1 MVGET
6 VISSLL
12 QDRIEGES
20 VLFVATPIMNQQNT
34 IVGVMA
40 NIIDM
45 NYVSTNMVQLVAP
58 EVGRA
63 YLIDQSGQI
72 IFHTDRQRIGDK
84 HKNPSINGYFTQ
96 LSPIT
101 YNGTQVIMTNGAEK
115 FLTHR
120 QIEGTEWILVIEQ
133 DMDMVMLSAR
143 KAFVVIL
150 VLSILLLSITAILG
164 YVFARRIVRPLSEL
178 IHVMN
183 RTSKGELNVR
193 IQYEGKDEFGQ
204 LANQFNSMLDE
215 LVGAY
220 EEISEKNSE
229 LILIEDELRHLA
241 FNDQL
246 TELPNRMAMFIEL
259 EERIQSHRKQEKEL
273 AIMLIDIDQFK
284 RINDTLGHSVGD
296 QVLVEVTDRLIRL
309 GWLSYRLSGDEFA
322 VIIVGEENLKN
333 IQETI
338 DVIQHALSEPIELTD
353 KKISISTSMG
363 ISIFPDNGDTPEKLV
378 QSADT
383 AMDIAKQT
391 GKAQVAFFS
400 QVMMDTVLRKVK
412 IEQILKR
419 SIKDGL
425 LDMHFQPKYD
435 VQSRHL
441 MGVEALM
448 RLTLE
453 NGERISPAEFIPIAE
468 ELGFII
474 ELGEWAL
481 EFVFA
486 KIDYWMKKGYSV
498 GHVGVN
504 VSGMQLKQEGFA
516 EHAKAIAA
524 AYHVPPNYVELE
536 ITESILIENMSETLQ
551 TLLELRKIG
560 YQIALDDFG
569 TGYSA
574 FNYLRT
580 IPLTAL
586 KIDKTF
592 IDHMGTHQKAEMLVK
607 QIIDIAHE
615 INLNVVAE
623 GVETKIQY
631 QSLLNTRCDMIQGYY
646 FSKPM
651 STNQIEELLKRIE
664 D

>member
-1 MVGET
+1 MPIKRKLPLFIVLLVAIPIVLFVAIYYPYVSRQMIQANKEKIQQVLDLECEYLHSFFVIRQLEAKNYATSQEVSHWTELEGEYDYTRLNQFFEQEEANNGELRDIFIIESTGKVVASSNPESIGLDLSDREYFQVAMVGET

-220 EEISEKNSE
+220 EEISEK
-229 LILIEDELRHLA
+229 
-241 FNDQL
+241 
-246 TELPNRMAMFIEL
+246 
-259 EERIQSHRKQEKEL
+259 
-273 AIMLIDIDQFK
+273 
-284 RINDTLGHSVGD
+284 
-296 QVLVEVTDRLIRL
+296 
-309 GWLSYRLSGDEFA
+309 
-322 VIIVGEENLKN
+322 
-333 IQETI
+333 
-338 DVIQHALSEPIELTD
+338 
-353 KKISISTSMG
+353 
-363 ISIFPDNGDTPEKLV
+363 
-378 QSADT
+378 T
-383 AMDIAKQT
+383 A
-391 GKAQVAFFS
+391 
-400 QVMMDTVLRKVK
+400 
-412 IEQILKR
+412 
-419 SIKDGL
+419 
-425 LDMHFQPKYD
+425 
-435 VQSRHL
+435 
-441 MGVEALM
+441 
-448 RLTLE
+448 
-453 NGERISPAEFIPIAE
+453 N
-468 ELGFII
+468 
-474 ELGEWAL
+474 
-481 EFVFA
+481 
-486 KIDYWMKKGYSV
+486 
-498 GHVGVN
+498 
-504 VSGMQLKQEGFA
+504 
-516 EHAKAIAA
+516 
-524 AYHVPPNYVELE
+524 
-536 ITESILIENMSETLQ
+536 
-551 TLLELRKIG
+551 
-560 YQIALDDFG
+560 
-569 TGYSA
+569 
-574 FNYLRT
+574 
-580 IPLTAL
+580 
-586 KIDKTF
+586 
-592 IDHMGTHQKAEMLVK
+592 
-607 QIIDIAHE
+607 
-615 INLNVVAE
+615 
-623 GVETKIQY
+623 
-631 QSLLNTRCDMIQGYY
+631 
-646 FSKPM
+646 
-651 STNQIEELLKRIE
+651 
-664 D
+664 

>member
-441 MGVEALM
+441 MGFEALM